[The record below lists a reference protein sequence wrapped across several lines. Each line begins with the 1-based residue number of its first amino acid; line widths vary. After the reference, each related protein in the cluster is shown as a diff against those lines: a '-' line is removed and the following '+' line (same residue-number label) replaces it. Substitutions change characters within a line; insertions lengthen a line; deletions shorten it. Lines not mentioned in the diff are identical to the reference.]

1 MEFKK
6 QKMIIFE
13 KGKELPIIHSSDVV
27 VLGGG
32 PAGVSAAI
40 SAARMG
46 VDVTLIERY
55 GYLGGQATGGLVIVL
70 CGLSDGKNQVK
81 KGLCQEII
89 DELKTNNAAKLLG
102 PDVVFDPEALKYL
115 LDCYILRYNIKTFF
129 HSFAC
134 SMITEDN
141 KVKYVITESKSGRN
155 AIGGKIF
162 IDATGDGDT
171 AKWCDVPY
179 EKLDKEKLLPITLT
193 FRVGNVDIEKA
204 RRFVEENP
212 AEYSKIIRSHS
223 REYLDLPLEGWV
235 STMNESEVWFD
246 VIYIKNVDATDVED
260 LTYAEMKGREM
271 VRKVLA
277 VYSNIPGFEDANL
290 IDTAPQIGCRES
302 RRIVGEY
309 YLEKK
314 DLNTD
319 FEDSIARA
327 NNIFSEPG
335 KSISIPFRCL
345 IPKGI
350 DNLLFAGRC
359 ISVSHEMLDLI
370 REIPCCMATGQAA
383 GTAAG
388 LAVKHGI
395 NPRDV
400 NIKELQENLRAQKEI
415 L

>member
-1 MEFKK
+1 MKK
-6 QKMIIFE
+6 IYEPK
-13 KGKELPIIHSSDVV
+13 KEIPIIHSSDVV

-46 VDVTLIERY
+46 ADVTLIERY
-55 GYLGGQATGGLVIVL
+55 GHLGGQATGGLVIVL
-70 CGLSDGKNQVK
+70 CGLTDGKIPVI

-89 DELKTNNAAKLLG
+89 DELKTQKAAKWLG
-102 PDVVFDPEALKYL
+102 LDVVIDLEALKYL
-115 LDCYILRYNIKTFF
+115 LDRYILKYNVKIYF

-141 KVKYVITESKSGRN
+141 KVKYLITESKSGRN
-155 AIGGKIF
+155 AIAGKIF

-171 AKWCDVPY
+171 AKWCDVPH
-179 EKLDKEKLLPITLT
+179 EKSDKEKLLPITLT

-204 RRFVEENP
+204 RRFIEENP

-223 REYLDLPLEGWV
+223 QEYLDLKPGGWIG
-235 STMNESEVWFD
+235 TLNESEVWFD
-246 VIYIKNVDATDVED
+246 VIFIKNVDATDVED

-271 VRKVLA
+271 VRKVLE
-277 VYSNIPGFEDANL
+277 VYSNIPGFENANL
-290 IDTAPQIGCRES
+290 VDTASQIGCRES

-309 YLEKK
+309 YMEKRDLEIE
-314 DLNTD
+314 

-345 IPKGI
+345 IPKRI
-350 DNLLFAGRC
+350 DNLLYAGRC
-359 ISVSHEMLDLI
+359 ISVSHEMLDLV

-388 LAVKHGI
+388 LAVKHRI
-395 NPRDV
+395 NPREV
-400 NIKELQENLRAQKEI
+400 NIKELQENLRAQKGI
-415 L
+415 I

>member
-1 MEFKK
+1 MKK
-6 QKMIIFE
+6 IYEPK
-13 KGKELPIIHSSDVV
+13 KEIPIIHSSDVV

-40 SAARMG
+40 SAAKMG
-46 VDVTLIERY
+46 VEVTLIERY
-55 GYLGGQATGGLVIVL
+55 GHLGGQATGGLVIVL
-70 CGLSDGKNQVK
+70 CGLTDGKNPVI

-89 DELKTNNAAKLLG
+89 DELKTQKAAKWLG
-102 PDVVFDPEALKYL
+102 SDVVIDPEALKYL
-115 LDCYILRYNIKTFF
+115 LDRYILKYGVKIYF

-141 KVKYVITESKSGRN
+141 KVKYVIIESKSGRN
-155 AIGGKIF
+155 AIAGKIF

-171 AKWCDVPY
+171 AKWCGVPH

-204 RRFVEENP
+204 RRFIEENP
-212 AEYSKIIRSHS
+212 TKYSKIIRSHS
-223 REYLDLPLEGWV
+223 QEYLDLAPGGWV
-235 STMNESEVWFD
+235 STVNKSEVWFD

-271 VRKVLA
+271 VRKVLE
-277 VYSNIPGFEDANL
+277 VYSNIPGFGDANL
-290 IDTAPQIGCRES
+290 VDTAPQIGCRES
-302 RRIVGEY
+302 IRIIGEY
-309 YLEKK
+309 YLEKM
-314 DLNTD
+314 DLD
-319 FEDSIARA
+319 REFEDSIARA
-327 NNIFSEPG
+327 NNIFSKSG

-350 DNLLFAGRC
+350 DNLLYAGRC
-359 ISVSHEMLDLI
+359 ISVSHEMLDLV

-383 GTAAG
+383 GTVAG

-395 NPRDV
+395 NPRDA
-400 NIKELQENLRAQKEI
+400 NIKELQENLRAQKVI

>member
-6 QKMIIFE
+6 QKLIIFE
-13 KGKELPIIHSSDVV
+13 KGRELPIIHSSDVV

-46 VDVTLIERY
+46 VSVTLIERY

-70 CGLSDGKNQVK
+70 CGLTDGKKQVI

-89 DELKTNNAAKLLG
+89 DELKALNSAKWLG
-102 PDVVFDPEALKYL
+102 QDVVFDPETLKYL
-115 LDCYILRYNIKTFF
+115 FDRYILRYNVKTYF

-155 AIGGKIF
+155 AIQGKIF

-171 AKWCDVPY
+171 AKWCDVPH
-179 EKLDKEKLLPITLT
+179 EKSDKEKLLPITIT

-204 RRFVEENP
+204 RRFIEEKPDENT
-212 AEYSKIIRSHS
+212 KIIHS
-223 REYLDLPLEGWV
+223 YLQEYLDLAPGGWV

-246 VIYIKNVDATDVED
+246 VFFIKNVDATDVED

-271 VRKVLA
+271 VRKALE
-277 VYSNIPGFEDANL
+277 VYRSVPGFEDANL

-302 RRIVGEY
+302 RRIIGEY

-314 DLNTD
+314 DLD
-319 FEDSIARA
+319 REFEDTIARA
-327 NNIFSEPG
+327 NNIFSKSG

-345 IPKGI
+345 IPKRI
-350 DNLLFAGRC
+350 DILLYAGRC
-359 ISVSHEMLDLI
+359 ISVSHEMLDLV

-383 GTAAG
+383 GIAAG
-388 LAVKHGI
+388 LAVKHRI
-395 NPRDV
+395 YPRDV
-400 NIKELQENLRAQKEI
+400 DVKELQENLRVQKVI

>member
-1 MEFKK
+1 MKT
-6 QKMIIFE
+6 IFE
-13 KGKELPIIHSSDVV
+13 EGKEVQIIHSSDVV

-32 PAGVSAAI
+32 PAGISVAV

-46 VDVTLIERY
+46 ADVTLIERY

-70 CGLSDGKNQVK
+70 CGLTDGENPVV

-89 DELKTNNAAKLLG
+89 DELKAMNAVKLLG
-102 PDVVFDPEALKYL
+102 LDVVFDPEALKYL
-115 LDCYILRYNIKTFF
+115 LDRYILQYNLKTYF

-141 KVKYVITESKSGRN
+141 MVKYVLTESKSGRN
-155 AIGGKIF
+155 AIAGKIF

-171 AKWCDVPY
+171 TKWCNIPH

-204 RRFVEENP
+204 RRFIEEKTDENR
-212 AEYSKIIRSHS
+212 KIIHS
-223 REYLDLPLEGWV
+223 SSQEYLDLAPGGWV
-235 STMNESEVWFD
+235 GTVNESEVWFD
-246 VIYIKNVDATDVED
+246 VIYIKNVDATDVDD
-260 LTYAEMKGREM
+260 LTFAEITGREM
-271 VRKVLA
+271 VRKVLE
-277 VYSNIPGFEDANL
+277 VYRNAPGFEDAHL
-290 IDTAPQIGCRES
+290 VDTAPQLGCRES

-309 YLEKK
+309 YLEIN
-314 DLNTD
+314 DLD
-319 FEDSIARA
+319 REFEDSIARA

-335 KSISIPFRCL
+335 KSTSIPFRCL
-345 IPKGI
+345 IPPKI
-350 DNLLFAGRC
+350 DNLLYAGRC
-359 ISVSHEMLDLI
+359 ISVSHEILDLV

-388 LAVKHGI
+388 LAIKHNI

-400 NIKELQENLRAQKEI
+400 NIKELQENLSAQKAI